1 MARRVFLH
9 IGLPKSGT
17 TFIQTTM
24 WGNRPRLRE
33 QGFLYPGSKRLDHY
47 HASQV
52 IREGSQA
59 GGGPHA
65 DAWDSLVTALRDWP
79 GDGLVSHE
87 FFSMATAKQARR
99 AVTELAPAEVEV
111 VVPVRDYVRQFPAM
125 WQEALKMNSFDSFDE
140 FMARAWDDDLRG
152 AWSWDSQDVP
162 AVLRRWSKAVPA
174 DRIHVVTLPPPGAP
188 RDLLWERWRT
198 VVGIDDTG
206 FDMAATFPN
215 ESLGAAQAA
224 LLHRVKPAFT
234 GPLLEGPERHRW
246 VRKYFGHE
254 VLVPQAG
261 ARFGPRPE
269 HVERLRERSQE
280 AVRAIESGGYHVVG
294 DLADLVPGD
303 PTTAQPYPDDVAD
316 EELLDV
322 AARAFDRMI
331 QDVRDLTTE
340 RDRLR
345 RQLNRSRPG
354 TGRARLLRRLR
365 RRPEEDR

>member
-1 MARRVFLH
+1 MAHRVFLH

-17 TFIQTTM
+17 TFLQTTM
-24 WGNRPRLRE
+24 WGNRPKLRE

-52 IREGSQA
+52 IREGSQV
-59 GGGPHA
+59 GDGRQP
-65 DAWDSLVTALRDWP
+65 DAWGTLAGALRDWP
-79 GDGLVSHE
+79 GEGLISHE
-87 FFSMATAKQARR
+87 FFSMATAGQARR
-99 AVTELAPAEVEV
+99 AVSELAPAEVEV
-111 VVPVRDYVRQFPAM
+111 VVTVRDYVRQLPAM

-140 FMARAWDDDLRG
+140 FMARALEGDLRG

-174 DRIHVVTLPPPGAP
+174 ERIHVVTLPPPGAP
-188 RDLLWERWRT
+188 RDLLWQRWCS
-198 VVGIDDTG
+198 VVGIDDSG
-206 FDMAATFPN
+206 FDMTTTFPN
-215 ESLGAAQAA
+215 ESLGAPQAA

-261 ARFGPRPE
+261 ARFAPRPE
-269 HVERLRERSQE
+269 HVERLRERSQA
-280 AVRAIESGGYHVVG
+280 AVRAIEKGGYRVVG

-303 PTTAQPYPDDVAD
+303 PPAGQPYPDDITD
-316 EELLDV
+316 PELLDV

-331 QDVRDLTTE
+331 QDVRELTTE

-345 RQLNRSRPG
+345 RRLTRSRAG
-354 TGRARLLRRLR
+354 SGKARLLRRLHR
-365 RRPEEDR
+365 RTEEDA